1 MCAKKEPREVYQ
13 PLVDLDLEF
22 STYEDNPLPDF
33 AWAGITAYYA
43 FLENV

>member
-1 MCAKKEPREVYQ
+1 MCAKPEPREYFR
-13 PLVDLDLEF
+13 PLVELDAEF
-22 STYEDNPLPDF
+22 RSTDRNVLPEL